1 MRISLFIECPV
12 RSVNSLKIS
21 MGLMADTLKK
31 KSLFHFQN
39 QREPLVQIIQSV
51 PFNWHLRKQ
60 VFLPKWLSTHFYV
73 GKLQLAVLT
82 YWFHW
87 KQNSF
92 LEANKG
98 LTHGLLLISF
108 FDDFSLATP
117 KKRTSHASAPISG
130 NSTEISTKGNK
141 YLLTLSLS
149 QTESWYEL
157 SLGLS
162 VRVARGHGFPLLLQ
176 A

>member
-1 MRISLFIECPV
+1 MIKHTFLCWKITVSCLDILVSLKTKFSLF
-12 RSVNSLKIS
+12 
-21 MGLMADTLKK
+21 
-31 KSLFHFQN
+31 FF
-39 QREPLVQIIQSV
+39 
-51 PFNWHLRKQ
+51 F
-60 VFLPKWLSTHFYV
+60 
-73 GKLQLAVLT
+73 
-82 YWFHW
+82 
-87 KQNSF
+87 F

-157 SLGLS
+157 SLGFS